1 MNELPLILTRKIYW
15 SRKGR
20 RVVAV
25 ILLCIGAA
33 AAGYEMIRADKVPMV
48 TYQKEVARGETLWG
62 ICSKIASDQDN
73 LSELVY
79 RTMQE
84 NGITDPANLQ
94 PGTLVVVHV
103 KAVTAWN

>member
-1 MNELPLILTRKIYW
+1 MVSKKDLITA
-15 SRKGR
+15 
-20 RVVAV
+20 VAV
-25 ILLCIGAA
+25 LALGAA
-33 AAGYEMIRADKVPMV
+33 AVFPAGGTSEII

-103 KAVTAWN
+103 KAVKS